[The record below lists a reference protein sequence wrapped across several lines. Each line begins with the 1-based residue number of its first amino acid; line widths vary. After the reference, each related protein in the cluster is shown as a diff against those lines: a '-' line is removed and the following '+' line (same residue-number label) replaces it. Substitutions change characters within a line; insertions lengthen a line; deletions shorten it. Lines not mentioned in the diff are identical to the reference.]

1 MILKNLKRKLKNI
14 RILKFFWANY
24 KSLKAF
30 IIFFINKN
38 ILKKQFIPDILNNIN
53 IETSSR
59 CNLGCKFCAYPKRNL
74 DAHPHQI
81 MSNELF
87 EKIIKNVKKMGYKN
101 IGLTPST
108 GDIFMDKKIFDKFSL
123 IEKYN
128 FNGFYFYTNFI
139 PISKDQIQKLV
150 ISPKLKFLGLSIYGH
165 SLETF
170 KKFTNSN
177 DVSYK
182 KLLENLNYLYEVI
195 SNSTI
200 HFKLQIGQRSSKDFF
215 IEKDNND
222 LSLILKKLIKIKNIE
237 YAFTEDFNNWGGIVN
252 SNDVSDLN
260 IDLNTK
266 YVKKYGACA
275 LIFSRMI
282 IGANGNVNACA
293 CRDANYSLSLGK
305 FNENN
310 LENIISYKNSKY
322 LDLISNQEKNNFNE
336 VCRNCD
342 FYTSIYTKLNENW
355 FEVKDNKKLTLE
367 QFNKIMIERNFN

>member
-1 MILKNLKRKLKNI
+1 MILINIKREIKNI
-14 RILKFFWANY
+14 KILKFIWANY
-24 KSLKAF
+24 KSLKAL

-38 ILKKQFIPDILNNIN
+38 ILKKQFIPDIFNNIN

-59 CNLGCKFCAYPKRNL
+59 CNLSCKFSAYPKRNL
-74 DAHPHQI
+74 ESHPHQI
-81 MSNELF
+81 MSNEVF

-108 GDIFMDKKIFDKFSL
+108 GDIFMDKKIFDKISM

-128 FNGFYFYTNFI
+128 FNGYYFYTNFI
-139 PISKDQIQKLV
+139 PISKDQIKKLV
-150 ISPKLKFLGLSIYGH
+150 FSPKLKFLGLSIYGH

-170 KKFTNSN
+170 KKFTDSN

-182 KLLENLNYLYEVI
+182 KLLENLNYLYELI
-195 SNSTI
+195 SNSAI
-200 HFKLQIGQRSSKDFF
+200 SFKLQIGQRSSKDFF
-215 IEKDNND
+215 LNKDESD
-222 LSLILKKLIKIKNIE
+222 LSLILKKLIKINNTE

-252 SNDVSDLN
+252 SKDVSDLK

-293 CRDANYSLSLGK
+293 CRDANYTLSLGK

-310 LENIISYKNSKY
+310 LENIISYKNQKY

-336 VCRNCD
+336 VCKNCD

-355 FEVKDNKKLTLE
+355 FEVKDDSKLTLE

>member
-101 IGLTPST
+101 IGLTPAT

-182 KLLENLNYLYEVI
+182 KLLENLNYL
-195 SNSTI
+195 
-200 HFKLQIGQRSSKDFF
+200 
-215 IEKDNND
+215 
-222 LSLILKKLIKIKNIE
+222 
-237 YAFTEDFNNWGGIVN
+237 
-252 SNDVSDLN
+252 
-260 IDLNTK
+260 
-266 YVKKYGACA
+266 
-275 LIFSRMI
+275 
-282 IGANGNVNACA
+282 
-293 CRDANYSLSLGK
+293 
-305 FNENN
+305 
-310 LENIISYKNSKY
+310 
-322 LDLISNQEKNNFNE
+322 
-336 VCRNCD
+336 
-342 FYTSIYTKLNENW
+342 
-355 FEVKDNKKLTLE
+355 
-367 QFNKIMIERNFN
+367 